1 MPQNFDWDVMRN
13 GIEMV
18 EQDGTDLL
26 DEDGEDSYE
35 GIQKALKC
43 VPLPLCMACH
53 RYRGLYEGQTVC
65 MYAHKIMGKSYRY
78 VPGNLLENNWS
89 IYAAYRCVTSVE
101 AHPCCLEQ
109 LCRDR
114 MSNSI

>member
-26 DEDGEDSYE
+26 AEDGEDSYE

-43 VPLPLCMACH
+43 APLPLQTGNVMGTLLCM
-53 RYRGLYEGQTVC
+53 RTRLWV
-65 MYAHKIMGKSYRY
+65 
-78 VPGNLLENNWS
+78 
-89 IYAAYRCVTSVE
+89 
-101 AHPCCLEQ
+101 
-109 LCRDR
+109 
-114 MSNSI
+114 